1 MGDRLDVLVVT
12 QFFPPESMGG
22 AHRWKEITA
31 HVDESVEP
39 HVLCTFPTFP
49 YGEFDRQW
57 RPISRETVDG
67 VPITRLFTFQPLSDS
82 TLGRILNY
90 GVFSLLSSLY
100 VLLTFWRYD
109 CIVTV
114 SAPHT
119 TFLPGLVGKLTG
131 RAWVIDIFDLWIDN
145 AADLGYID
153 DDSIPYRL
161 VSALERVSFAESDA
175 VFVITDTMR
184 EYYENKYP
192 DIEFETHVIPFG
204 VDTDT
209 FSPAVDPIAST
220 DVIYT
225 GNLGT
230 GQAFVPFLK
239 GFAELEG
246 EPMLTIV
253 GDGERRDELE
263 ALVDQL
269 DIADRVS
276 FEGYVPRSDI
286 PGLLAGADV
295 SLVPLKTEYQL
306 DYARPTKLLET
317 MAVGTPYVASA
328 VTEIADLSQEHETGF
343 AVENDASTVCNA
355 LQLLLDE
362 DDRRAEMGNNSVEFI
377 ETHHQWGN
385 IGDRVSGALK
395 EMTDV
400 VSEDVSSNYIIKDP
414 PQSELT
420 SEVVDPNSPP
430 LVSFVIPCYNDADIL
445 SRCLRSIRRQQYPS
459 IEIIVVDNGSTD
471 GSTDIAEQFADQVL
485 HVDGPLGRVRQKGFE
500 AATGEIIGSFDSDN
514 ILPHAEWLSNAIPY
528 FNYDESVA
536 NVWPKNI
543 GPPNSPPFSRIYW
556 GLWEEIIE
564 DRIANS
570 RGVFG
575 GGTSLFRHSAIMD
588 VGGIDANIHWGED
601 FDLALKLKNAGY
613 SVIYITDPVYHKT
626 DMGDSIVQFTRKQF
640 LGAEAFADNSFGA
653 MSLSPREVVY
663 EQFVLG
669 GQAMLKG
676 LYRDRDHAW
685 FYFPIFIGIRSIIYS
700 YALLKS
706 WVDGQR

>member
-1 MGDRLDVLVVT
+1 MDEQLDALVVT

-57 RPISRETVDG
+57 RLIGRETVDD

-161 VSALERVSFAESDA
+161 VSALERVSFTESDG

-209 FSPAVDPIAST
+209 FSPAVDSIAST

-230 GQAFVPFLK
+230 GQAFVPFLE
-239 GFAELEG
+239 GFAKLEG
-246 EPMLTIV
+246 EPTLTVV
-253 GDGERRDELE
+253 GDGERRDELKT
-263 ALVDQL
+263 LVDQL

-317 MAVGTPYVASA
+317 MAVGTPYVASC
-328 VTEIADLSQEHETGF
+328 VDEILHLSRQYNAGY
-343 AVENDASTVCNA
+343 AVENDPDTIQEAFQK
-355 LQLLLDE
+355 L
-362 DDRRAEMGNNSVEFI
+362 
-377 ETHHQWGN
+377 
-385 IGDRVSGALK
+385 
-395 EMTDV
+395 
-400 VSEDVSSNYIIKDP
+400 
-414 PQSELT
+414 LT
-420 SEVVDPNSPP
+420 SPKKRMNMGSSGVEVIHSQHDW
-430 LVSFVIPCYNDADIL
+430 
-445 SRCLRSIRRQQYPS
+445 
-459 IEIIVVDNGSTD
+459 
-471 GSTDIAEQFADQVL
+471 
-485 HVDGPLGRVRQKGFE
+485 
-500 AATGEIIGSFDSDN
+500 GEIGTQ
-514 ILPHAEWLSNAIPY
+514 
-528 FNYDESVA
+528 V
-536 NVWPKNI
+536 
-543 GPPNSPPFSRIYW
+543 SRI
-556 GLWEEIIE
+556 LHNIE
-564 DRIANS
+564 
-570 RGVFG
+570 
-575 GGTSLFRHSAIMD
+575 
-588 VGGIDANIHWGED
+588 
-601 FDLALKLKNAGY
+601 
-613 SVIYITDPVYHKT
+613 
-626 DMGDSIVQFTRKQF
+626 
-640 LGAEAFADNSFGA
+640 
-653 MSLSPREVVY
+653 
-663 EQFVLG
+663 
-669 GQAMLKG
+669 
-676 LYRDRDHAW
+676 
-685 FYFPIFIGIRSIIYS
+685 
-700 YALLKS
+700 
-706 WVDGQR
+706 